1 MSGRYILKSGYGQVG
16 RRPRILEDNLPSE
29 AHSTQHMLTNSLD
42 QPKPPFA
49 STNALLSWPPL
60 PSNDASNSTLSINFV
75 PSKFSTALLSSERPR
90 RRKRRND
97 AGDFLTSGG
106 GIEISDD
113 EDGFSKG
120 HKDSR
125 NLRWN
130 KFKWILFLANLLFT
144 LYSLA
149 ILVITLLLWF
159 DVFQLADVI
168 RVGNK
173 TELILSTLAAAFGL
187 LTSVIGWAG
196 ILLNNRSFLATY
208 TFLLW
213 ITFAFLVVPGYV
225 TYKRRAFNLEGKLN
239 LQWSRDLAEAG
250 RLRIQNKL
258 ACCGYF
264 SPFVEAT
271 ISQTCYSRSVLPGC
285 KARYL
290 DFERKVL
297 DRWYLICFCIVPAH
311 IAVMVAGLLCSNH
324 VTRRFGKGMMPK
336 AYRIGSHNMAA
347 IVQNCANQLS
357 EQYGLE
363 VASTFLSKAE
373 SLKTANYSNP
383 TAPD

>member
-1 MSGRYILKSGYGQVG
+1 
-16 RRPRILEDNLPSE
+16 
-29 AHSTQHMLTNSLD
+29 MLANSLD
-42 QPKPPFA
+42 QPKLPFA

-60 PSNDASNSTLSINFV
+60 PSDDASNSALSINYV

-97 AGDFLTSGG
+97 AGDFLSSRG

-113 EDGFSKG
+113 DGFTKG

-173 TELILSTLAAAFGL
+173 TELILSTLTAAFGL

-239 LQWSRDLAEAG
+239 LQWSRDLAETG

-290 DFERKVL
+290 NFERKV
-297 DRWYLICFCIVPAH
+297 R
-311 IAVMVAGLLCSNH
+311 IAFIF
-324 VTRRFGKGMMPK
+324 VTF
-336 AYRIGSHNMAA
+336 
-347 IVQNCANQLS
+347 
-357 EQYGLE
+357 
-363 VASTFLSKAE
+363 
-373 SLKTANYSNP
+373 
-383 TAPD
+383 

>member
-1 MSGRYILKSGYGQVG
+1 
-16 RRPRILEDNLPSE
+16 
-29 AHSTQHMLTNSLD
+29 MLANSLN
-42 QPKPPFA
+42 QPKTPFA

-60 PSNDASNSTLSINFV
+60 PSDDASSSALSITYV
-75 PSKFSTALLSSERPR
+75 PSKFSTALLSSERPQR
-90 RRKRRND
+90 KKRRNN
-97 AGDFLTSGG
+97 ASNFLSLRG

-113 EDGFSKG
+113 EDGFTKG
-120 HKDSR
+120 HKYSR

-144 LYSLA
+144 FYSLA

-196 ILLNNRSFLATY
+196 ILLNDRSFLATY

-213 ITFAFLVVPGYV
+213 ITFTFLVVPGYV

-271 ISQTCYSRSVLPGC
+271 ISPTCYSRSVLPGC

-347 IVQNCANQLS
+347 IVQQYANRLS
-357 EQYGLE
+357 ELYGLE

-373 SLKTANYSNP
+373 SFKTANPSHP
-383 TAPD
+383 TALN